1 MMKKK
6 ILMLLVA
13 TGLLGGCEN
22 MSPGQKGALT
32 GAALGTGIG
41 MVAGGSFGAVVG
53 AGLIGGAAGYITG
66 TAVQDRQ
73 TGNSEMIARSFL
85 TAAALLLLAAAAQAQ
100 MPPTNFDQA
109 AYITCKEAHAMQ
121 PEARKALALLPRRAR
136 GALSR
141 RDAPRRA
148 EGAQVAYL
156 VRGGCTLAPDAY
168 LFTVIDR
175 AIIAEASKLPK
186 RQ

>member
-1 MMKKK
+1 M
-6 ILMLLVA
+6 ISRSFVTAGALLLVA
-13 TGLLGGCEN
+13 T
-22 MSPGQKGALT
+22 
-32 GAALGTGIG
+32 
-41 MVAGGSFGAVVG
+41 
-53 AGLIGGAAGYITG
+53 
-66 TAVQDRQ
+66 
-73 TGNSEMIARSFL
+73 
-85 TAAALLLLAAAAQAQ
+85 AAQGQ

-121 PEARKALALLPRRAR
+121 PEARKALAVYLAEH
-136 GALSR
+136 ASR
-141 RDAPRRA
+141 YHGVTIPDGP

-175 AIIAEASKLPK
+175 AIIAEMSKLPK